1 MFRFLF
7 VFSLVSMLAVPA
19 LGQTT
24 AADADFDG
32 SGVVDFADFILFV
45 NVFGQTVQ
53 TTTGSIEEDRAVLV
67 AFDKA
72 TWGYQWT
79 YSRNWLSDRP
89 LNEWHGVNTNE
100 QGRVITLSL
109 YDNQLSGRIPPEL
122 GNEVRPQS

>member
-1 MFRFLF
+1 MVRFVLCLSVVF
-7 VFSLVSMLAVPA
+7 VLVGSARA
-19 LGQTT
+19 QIT
-24 AADADFDG
+24 AGDADFNG
-32 SGVVDFADFILFV
+32 NGVVDFADFILFV